1 MVGNHWCTPTF
12 EKTILTSA
20 ILMAVTNLFI
30 LDTLARSFTTKLSVR
45 VTRWRS
51 ARADFRCFIFTI
63 VTIVLAVADPGL
75 PDALTAGAG
84 EFSCSTV
91 QIV

>member
-1 MVGNHWCTPTF
+1 
-12 EKTILTSA
+12 
-20 ILMAVTNLFI
+20 MAVTNLFI
-30 LDTLARSFTTKLSVR
+30 LDALARSFTSKLSVR

-51 ARADFRCFIFTI
+51 ARADFRCFIFAV

-75 PDALTAGAG
+75 PDALAAGAG
-84 EFSCSTV
+84 DFSSAAV